1 MPDTANRPNI
11 LLIMTD
17 QQRYDAIGSV
27 PGSQVDT
34 PYLDGLRREGVHF
47 THMYSAC
54 PVCIPARRTL
64 MSGQTPAHHG
74 ILANEHHEPLNVPT
88 LPEALK
94 NAGYQT
100 HLCGKL
106 HLFPGRRLYGFMST
120 DWADGASQ
128 SMPGQPANDYDRWLQ
143 ENGRWMDA
151 SFGHGAHQNGFVA
164 RPFHME
170 ERFHFTNGCVERAM
184 RFLERRDP
192 TMPFFLN
199 VAFHQPHS
207 PCTPPAYYFDKYMRR
222 ELARPYTADWDD
234 ELPCVNPG
242 RAPVTYRVDPDA
254 PYIRE
259 LRAGYFGS
267 IEHIDHQIGRLLQHV
282 PENTVII
289 FTSDHGDMLGDHGWI
304 RKRNPY
310 EGSAHVPLVVAL
322 PQALAAQLGV
332 PQGFVCDTPAEIMD
346 LMPTIL
352 SLAGVE
358 IPATVDGLSLVPA
371 MQGKPL
377 HRDYIHGECC
387 NVASLNSGMQYLTD
401 GVTKY
406 VWFPGLA
413 KEQLF
418 DLAADPHEQHDLSR
432 DPVHAD
438 ALAVWRSRLV
448 RELDGRPEGF
458 VQAGALV
465 QLDGPTPRNINRM

>member
-1 MPDTANRPNI
+1 MAADPRPNI

-17 QQRYDAIGSV
+17 EQRYDAIGGV

-34 PYLDGLRREGVHF
+34 PYLDGLRTQGVYF
-47 THMYSAC
+47 TSMYSAC

-64 MSGQTPAHHG
+64 MSGKTPAHHG
-74 ILANEHHEPLNVPT
+74 ILANEHHEELKGIT
-88 LPEALK
+88 LPEVLK
-94 NAGYQT
+94 CAGYQT
-100 HLCGKL
+100 HLCGKI
-106 HLFPGRRLYGFMST
+106 HLFPGRKLYGFMST

-143 ENGRWMDA
+143 ENGLYMDA

-164 RPFHME
+164 RPFHLE
-170 ERFHFTNGCVERAM
+170 ERFHFTNWCVERAI

-222 ELARPYTADWDD
+222 ELAAPYTADWDT
-234 ELPCVNPG
+234 ELPCRSDPG
-242 RAPVTYRVDPDA
+242 RIPVTYRVDPGA
-254 PYIRE
+254 SYMRE

-267 IEHIDHQIGRLLQHV
+267 VEHIDHQIGRLLQHV
-282 PENTVII
+282 PENTIII

-310 EGSAHVPLVVAL
+310 EGSAHVPLIIWL
-322 PQALAAQLGV
+322 PPALASQLGI
-332 PQGFVCDTPAEIMD
+332 PSGSICTQPCELMD
-346 LMPTIL
+346 LMPTL
-352 SLAGVE
+352 LDLAGADE
-358 IPATVDGLSLVPA
+358 PEGLDGLSLVPA
-371 MQGKPL
+371 MQGMEL
-377 HRDYIHGECC
+377 EREYIHGECC
-387 NVASLNSGMQYLTD
+387 SIPSLNSGMQYLTD
-401 GVTKY
+401 GRIKY
-406 VWFPGLA
+406 IWFPGLG

-418 DLAADPHEQHDLSR
+418 DLQDDPHEQHDLSK
-432 DPVHAD
+432 DDTYTA
-438 ALAVWRSRLV
+438 ALSIWRQRLI

-458 VQAGALV
+458 VQDGSLV
-465 QLDGPTPRNINRM
+465 RLEGQTARNINSL